1 MVIALLWMAAVA
13 EALLFHCKQR
23 GWCAYVSQVPIP
35 VDVRAPWHYL
45 NRQVSNAVRDIGL
58 THSLQKPRVHLS

>member
-1 MVIALLWMAAVA
+1 MVIALLRMAAVA

-23 GWCAYVSQVPIP
+23 GWCTFVSQVPIP

-45 NRQVSNAVRDIGL
+45 NWQVSNAGRDTGL
-58 THSLQKPRVHLS
+58 THSLRKPRVNLS